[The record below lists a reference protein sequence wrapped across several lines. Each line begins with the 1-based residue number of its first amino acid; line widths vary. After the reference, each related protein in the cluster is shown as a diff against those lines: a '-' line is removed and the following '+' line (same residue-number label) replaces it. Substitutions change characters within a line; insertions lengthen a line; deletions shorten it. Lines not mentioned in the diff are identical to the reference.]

1 MEQVDGCRQQIGKV
15 SAFKSFDLKSFMV
28 HMHSDHSAKLLATR
42 LYEKLL
48 HLFKLTHVDNQET
61 LRMLIPLKDDF
72 PLKDSL
78 SNEKVIF
85 SFL

>member
-15 SAFKSFDLKSFMV
+15 SAFKNFDPKSFMV